1 MVAVRGVLF
10 DIDDTLFDYSG
21 SDEAGLLAHLGTE
34 GLLDRFPEPA
44 AAVRLWREVTRAEYA
59 RYTAGEITFAE
70 HRRARVRRF
79 LARLGQPD
87 ARNMPDEE
95 AGAWFAG
102 YTACRDAARR
112 AMDGAPAVLA
122 EFAPR
127 YRLGAVSNSSLP
139 HQREKLEAIGLL
151 GYFGQAL
158 VCSVEHGEA
167 KPAPGIFLAGC
178 ALLGLEPHEVA
189 YVGNDHAVDAVGAR
203 DAGLHAYWLD
213 RGDTGWGGSREGAP
227 AEGVRVIRSL
237 SELPAALAAPVTP
250 AAPAG

>member
-1 MVAVRGVLF
+1 MTVRGVLF
-10 DIDDTLFDYSG
+10 DVDDTLFDYSG
-21 SDEAGLLAHLGTE
+21 SDEAGLLAHLGAQ
-34 GLLDRFPEPA
+34 GLLDRFPEPS
-44 AAVRLWREVTRAEYA
+44 AAVALWREVTRAEYA
-59 RYTAGEITFAE
+59 RYTAGETTFAG

-79 LARLGQPD
+79 LARAGQPGAD
-87 ARNMPDEE
+87 GMSDEE

-102 YTACRDAARR
+102 YTAHRDAARR
-112 AMDGAPAVLA
+112 ALDGAAAVLT

-127 YRLGAVSNSSLP
+127 YRLGVVSNSSLP
-139 HQREKLEAIGLL
+139 HQRKKLAAIGLL
-151 GYFGQAL
+151 AYFGDAL

-213 RGDTGWGGSREGAP
+213 RGDTGRQGARAGAP
-227 AEGVRVIRSL
+227 GEGIGVIRSL
-237 SELPAALAAPVTP
+237 SELPAALAAL
-250 AAPAG
+250 AARTA

>member
-1 MVAVRGVLF
+1 MAAVRGVLF
-10 DIDDTLFDYSG
+10 DVDDTLFDYSG
-21 SDEAGLLAHLGTE
+21 SDEAGLLAHLGAE
-34 GLLDRFPEPA
+34 GLHDRMPGPA
-44 AAVRLWREVTRAEYA
+44 ALALWREITRAEYA
-59 RYTAGEITFAE
+59 RYTAGETTFAA
-70 HRRARVRRF
+70 HRCARVRRF
-79 LARLGQPD
+79 LTRLGQPGAQD
-87 ARNMPDEE
+87 MPDRE

-102 YTACRDAARR
+102 YTAHRDAARR
-112 AMDGAPAVLA
+112 ALEGASAVLT

-127 YRLGAVSNSSLP
+127 YRLGVVSNSSLP
-139 HQREKLEAIGLL
+139 HQRGKLAAIGLL
-151 GYFGQAL
+151 DYFGDAL
-158 VCSVEHGEA
+158 VCSEEHGEA

-213 RGDTGWGGSREGAP
+213 RGETGWGGTREGAP

-237 SELPAALAAPVTP
+237 AELPAALAAP